1 MNGYKLSISFQTDKP
16 LPVYAELAKKAE
28 DYGFDVITVY
38 NDLLYQ
44 PAWLPL
50 MEIARNTRHARIGVA
65 AMNPFTCHPINIAG
79 NIALIN
85 EAAKGRAYLGLT
97 RGAWLDQI
105 GVHPKR
111 GITAMREALV
121 CIRHLLQQNTAALDG
136 EIFPLPG
143 GQRLRWDIEHAD
155 IPFLLG
161 AWGPKL
167 INKCARYVQ
176 EVKLGGSANPSLVS
190 WYRQHL
196 DRIESS
202 SNVAIVVGAVTVIDE
217 DGTAA
222 RELAKREVA
231 LYLPVVAKNDKTL
244 QIDPQALER
253 IETAVVKNDFQ
264 AAARDVSD
272 ELLARFAFAG
282 TPADIIAQTEA
293 LIDAGAARVEYGTP
307 SGISTNSGLKLL
319 GEKVVP
325 AFADREETA

>member
-1 MNGYKLSISFQTDKP
+1 
-16 LPVYAELAKKAE
+16 
-28 DYGFDVITVY
+28 
-38 NDLLYQ
+38 
-44 PAWLPL
+44 
-50 MEIARNTRHARIGVA
+50 
-65 AMNPFTCHPINIAG
+65 
-79 NIALIN
+79 
-85 EAAKGRAYLGLT
+85 
-97 RGAWLDQI
+97 
-105 GVHPKR
+105 
-111 GITAMREALV
+111 MREALV
-121 CIRHLLQQNTAALDG
+121 CIRHLLQQNTEALDG

-161 AWGPKL
+161 AWGPKI
-167 INKCARYVQ
+167 INECARYVQ

-202 SNVAIVVGAVTVIDE
+202 SNVAIVVGAVTVVDE

-231 LYLPVVAKNDKTL
+231 LYLPVVAKNDKSL

-307 SGISTNSGLKLL
+307 SGISTDSGLKLL
-319 GEKVVP
+319 GEKVLP
-325 AFADREETA
+325 AFADREEMA

>member
-1 MNGYKLSISFQTDKP
+1 MHGYKLSISFQTNKP
-16 LPVYAELAKKAE
+16 LQVYAELAKKAE
-28 DYGFDVITVY
+28 EYCFDVITVY
-38 NDLLYQ
+38 NDLFYQ

-50 MEIARNTRHARIGVA
+50 MEIARHTKHARVGVA

-111 GITAMREALV
+111 ENTAMREALV
-121 CIRHLLQQNTAALDG
+121 CIRHLLEQNTEPLDG
-136 EIFPLPG
+136 EIFPLTG
-143 GQRLRWDIEHAD
+143 GQHLRWDIEHPD

-161 AWGPKL
+161 AWGPNL
-167 INKCARYVQ
+167 ISKCARYVQ
-176 EVKLGGSANPSLVS
+176 EIKLGGSNNPSLLPR
-190 WYRQHL
+190 YRQHL
-196 DRIESS
+196 NVIDS
-202 SNVAIVVGAVTVIDE
+202 SNVAIAVGAVTVIDE
-217 DGTAA
+217 DGAAA

-231 LYLPVVAKNDKTL
+231 LYLPVVVKNDKTL

-253 IETAVVKNDFQ
+253 IETAVANNDFQ
-264 AAARDVSD
+264 RAARDISD

-307 SGISTNSGLKLL
+307 HGVSENIGLKLL
-319 GEKVVP
+319 GEKVLP
-325 AFADREETA
+325 AFAEREEMA

>member
-1 MNGYKLSISFQTDKP
+1 MKGYKLSISFQTDKP
-16 LPVYAELAKKAE
+16 LPVYAELANKAE
-28 DYGFDVITVY
+28 EYGFDVITVY

-50 MEIARNTRHARIGVA
+50 MEIARHTRRARIGVA

-79 NIALIN
+79 NIAIIN
-85 EAAKGRAYLGLT
+85 DAAEGRAYLGLT
-97 RGAWLDQI
+97 RGAWLDTI

-111 GITAMREALV
+111 EITAMREALV
-121 CIRHLLQQNTAALDG
+121 CIRHLLDQNTEPLDG
-136 EIFPLPG
+136 EIFPLTG
-143 GQRLRWDIEHAD
+143 GSRLRWQIKHAD

-161 AWGPKL
+161 AWGPKI

-202 SNVAIVVGAVTVIDE
+202 SNVAVVVGAVTVIDE

-264 AAARDVSD
+264 AAAKDVSD

-307 SGISTNSGLKLL
+307 SGISANSGLKLL

-325 AFADREETA
+325 AFANREETA